1 MDSEVKTG
9 STEEEPSS
17 MLSVAQEKVGDAIMA
32 KWERAERMALKLAKQ
47 GGIPEEHLESFL
59 KAFEI
64 AYFRGAIDI
73 SEINPSQLPLVLNSK
88 VH

>member
-17 MLSVAQEKVGDAIMA
+17 MLSSAQEQVGDAIMA
-32 KWERAERMALKLAKQ
+32 KWERASRMALKLAEK
-47 GGIPEEHLESFL
+47 GGIPDEHLDSFL

-64 AYFRGAIDI
+64 AYFRGAIDV
-73 SEINPSQLPLVLNSK
+73 SEINPSQLLPLLNSK
-88 VH
+88 IH